1 MSQRV
6 IGSHTVSIGELLRSG
21 TFSAAKVQR
30 DYCWA
35 EDQQRALLEELIAQ
49 VGEFGRDPEKDEEEK
64 PEAGGGFDAFLLG
77 ARSPDLDFSE
87 PYTFFGS
94 VILYPVE
101 GRFEI
106 YDGLQR
112 ITTFTVLFAL
122 LRDMIGRKEPAIS
135 SLLVTETGAPR
146 LIMPMKHDTLDV
158 DVLAPGRTLKIYK
171 PLPTITDPGQRLRDC
186 VELMRGILDGWSA
199 ERVRAFAQFVAESV
213 LISVTTIAD
222 RRIAGKAFVTTNSAG
237 VRLKPEEILKGQLI
251 ELGTTVPKPEE
262 ASERILWV
270 WRFLQEDFGKERFD
284 DFLRAVDFI
293 ERRRYQSADFPILLM
308 EHIRR
313 TYSGEAGFRW
323 ATDRLLQYRSA
334 YRWVYEAENE
344 EVAVGVHASLRRLQL
359 LKWKHWVGLAMLI
372 NIGSQPHEVAD
383 RIDILDRACFGVNLA
398 MGDPRRCAEVI
409 GRRIDGIAKHGF
421 KKRQLGFVFKRIQH
435 EKIWRTL
442 TSPLQEG
449 GRRGS
454 IVRWIEAAQHGD
466 RVPRY
471 IIDKDSSVEHV
482 YPKNPGSHWTEFE
495 AGLPFSEAAML
506 REMIGNLCILPM
518 DELANAGWEEK
529 RREYARFRLCKF
541 ASEIARMRT
550 WSAEIIDARTQK
562 LAEQTVRIMDLEVA
576 PD

>member
-21 TFSAAKVQR
+21 SFSAAKVQR

-35 EDQQRALLEELIAQ
+35 EDQQRALMEELIALFA
-49 VGEFGRDPEKDEEEK
+49 EFGFDPEKDDEEK
-64 PEAGGGFDAFLLG
+64 PDAEAGRPAFLLG
-77 ARSPDLDFSE
+77 DRSPDLDQSA

-94 VILYPVE
+94 VILYPVN

-112 ITTFTVLFAL
+112 ITTFTVLFAV
-122 LRDMIGRKEPAIS
+122 LRDLIGKKDPDVW
-135 SLLVTETGAPR
+135 SLLVTDAGKFR
-146 LIMPMKHDTLDV
+146 LSMPMKHDTLDA
-158 DVLAPGRTLKIYK
+158 DVLATGRTLRPYK
-171 PLPTITDPGQRLRDC
+171 QVSTLTDPGLRLREC
-186 VELMRGILDGWSA
+186 VELMRGMLDEWSP
-199 ERVRAFAQFVAESV
+199 ERVRAFASFVADSV
-213 LISVTTIAD
+213 LVTVTTITD

-251 ELGTTVPKPEE
+251 ELGTTVPNSEE

-284 DFLRAVDFI
+284 DFLRAVDFV
-293 ERRRYQSADFPILLM
+293 ERRQYQSADFPILLL

-344 EVAVGVHASLRRLQL
+344 EVAVGVHASLRRLHI
-359 LKWKHWVGLAMLI
+359 LKWKQWVGLAMLI
-372 NIGSQPHEVAD
+372 SISSQPHEVAE
-383 RIDILDRACFGVNLA
+383 RIDMLDRACFGVNLA
-398 MGDPRRCAEVI
+398 MSDPRRCAEVI
-409 GRRIDGIAKHGF
+409 GRRIDGIARHGF
-421 KKRQLGFVFKRIQH
+421 KKQQLGFVFKRIQH
-435 EKIWRTL
+435 EKIWRAL

-454 IVRWIEAAQHGD
+454 IVRWIEASQHAD

-471 IIDKDSSVEHV
+471 IIDKGSSVEHV

-506 REMIGNLCILPM
+506 REMVGNLCILPM

-529 RREYARFRLCKF
+529 RREYARFRVCKF
-541 ASEIARMRT
+541 ANDIARHRT

-562 LAEQTVRIMDLEVA
+562 LAEQTVRFMDLEVT

>member
-21 TFSAAKVQR
+21 SFSAAKVQR

-35 EDQQRALLEELIAQ
+35 EDQQRALLEELIALFA
-49 VGEFGRDPEKDEEEK
+49 EFGFDPEKDDEEK
-64 PEAGGGFDAFLLG
+64 PDAGAGRPAFLLG
-77 ARSPDLDFSE
+77 ERTPDLEASA

-94 VILYPVE
+94 VILYPID

-112 ITTFTVLFAL
+112 ITTFTVLFAV
-122 LRDMIGRKEPAIS
+122 LRDLIGKKDPDVW
-135 SLLVTETGAPR
+135 SLLVTDAGKFR
-146 LIMPMKHDTLDV
+146 LSMPMKHDTLDT
-158 DVLAPGRTLKIYK
+158 DILATGRTLRPYK
-171 PLPTITDPGQRLRDC
+171 QIPTLTDPGLRLREC
-186 VELMRGILDGWSA
+186 VELMRGMMDSWSP
-199 ERVRAFAQFVAESV
+199 ERVRAFANFVSDSV
-213 LISVTTIAD
+213 LVTVTTISD

-251 ELGTTVPKPEE
+251 ELGTTAPNPEE

-284 DFLRAVDFI
+284 DFLRAVDFV
-293 ERRRYQSADFPILLM
+293 ERREYQSADFPILLM

-334 YRWVYEAENE
+334 YRWVHEAENE
-344 EVAVGVHASLRRLQL
+344 EVAVGVHASLRRLHM
-359 LKWKHWVGLAMLI
+359 LKWKQWVGLAMLI
-372 NIGSQPHEVAD
+372 HISSQPHEIAG
-383 RIDILDRACFGVNLA
+383 RIDLLDRCCFGVNLA
-398 MGDPRRCAEVI
+398 MSDPRRCAEVI
-409 GRRIDGIAKHGF
+409 GRRIDGVAKHGF
-421 KKRQLGFVFKRIQH
+421 TKKQLGFVFKKIQH
-435 EKIWRTL
+435 EKIWRAL

-454 IVRWIEAAQHGD
+454 IVRWIEASQHDD

-471 IIDKDSSVEHV
+471 IIDKGSSVEHV
-482 YPKNPGSHWTEFE
+482 YPKNPGAHWTEFE

-506 REMIGNLCILPM
+506 REMTGNLCILPR
-518 DELANAGWEEK
+518 DELANAGWDEK
-529 RREYARFRLCKF
+529 RREYARFRVCRF
-541 ASEIARMRT
+541 ASEIARLRT
-550 WSAEIIDARTQK
+550 WSAEVIDARTQK
-562 LAEQTVRIMDLEVA
+562 LAEQTVRFMGLEVT